1 MSTATDML
9 FINKFNP
16 SILSIKRFQTIS
28 LWKTLKKDELF
39 VKMINE
45 NKDNN
50 LGFIVA
56 NIDKFNCGQ
65 LLFNVNLVHVKC
77 NNEIVRSL
85 FVFIETTE
93 QKFEL
98 VIDIFHGNNVV
109 DFYHGLFY
117 SKLISQYRSST
128 IKLILEQQ
136 QTNPK
141 FLNLMNSH
149 KQDNN
154 FVVLYDYIYDFQN
167 ILNSNADFICWKI
180 VNMFANLLS
189 KQEISLNDYTYFI
202 NKINNLFSEISATH
216 MTDFINSAKQ
226 EMLNDFKT
234 ELNNFL
240 IMIDPRNQTNI
251 KH

>member
-1 MSTATDML
+1 MSAATDML

-56 NIDKFNCGQ
+56 NIDKFNCGP
-65 LLFNVNLVHVKC
+65 LLFDVNLVHVKC
-77 NNEIVRSL
+77 DNEIVRSL
-85 FVFIETTE
+85 FVFTETTE
-93 QKFEL
+93 HKFEL
-98 VIDIFHGNNVV
+98 VVDIFHGNNVV

-117 SKLISQYRSST
+117 SKLISQYSSST
-128 IKLILEQQ
+128 IGIILKQQ

-154 FVVLYDYIYDFQN
+154 FVVLYDYIYNFQS

-202 NKINNLFSEISATH
+202 DKINNLFSEISATH

>member
-98 VIDIFHGNNVV
+98 VVDIFHGNNVV

-117 SKLISQYRSST
+117 SKLISQYGSST

-234 ELNNFL
+234 GLNNFL